1 MDKVKTDIEGIA
13 SIRLLVDDFYSVVRA
28 DNVLGGVFAAAIKGD
43 WQPHLDKM
51 YAFWNAALFGVPG
64 FKGNTFARHA
74 PLNIGELHFTRW
86 LQLFSDAVDRHFE
99 GPVADDT
106 KKRANLMAAMFQSKL
121 AVMKNAGHVI
131 I

>member
-1 MDKVKTDIEGIA
+1 MDKVKGDIEGIE
-13 SIRLLVDDFYSVVRA
+13 SIRVLVNDFYGVVRA
-28 DNVLGGVFAAAIKGD
+28 DEVLGGVFAAAIKGD

-64 FKGNTFARHA
+64 FKGNPFARHA

-86 LQLFSDAVDRHFE
+86 LQLFGESVDRHFA
-99 GPVADDT
+99 GPVANDT
-106 KKRANLMAAMFQSKL
+106 KKRASLMAAMFQSKL
-121 AVMKNAGHVI
+121 AVMKDANHVI

>member
-1 MDKVKTDIEGIA
+1 MENVKGDIEGINE
-13 SIRLLVDDFYSVVRA
+13 IRLLVDEFYSVVRA
-28 DNVLGGVFAAAIKGD
+28 DEVLGGVFEAAIKGD

-64 FKGNTFARHA
+64 FKGNPFARHA

-86 LQLFSDAVDRHFE
+86 LQHFASVVDRYFE

-106 KKRANLMAAMFQSKL
+106 KKRASLMAIMFQSKL
-121 AVMKNAGHVI
+121 AVMKDSKHVI

>member
-1 MDKVKTDIEGIA
+1 METVKGDIEGIDE
-13 SIRLLVDDFYSVVRA
+13 IRLLVDEFYSVVRA
-28 DNVLGGVFAAAIKGD
+28 DAVLGGVFAAAINGD

-64 FKGNTFARHA
+64 FKGNPFARHT

-86 LQLFSDAVDRHFE
+86 LQLFGEAVGKHFT
-99 GPVADDT
+99 GPVADDI
-106 KKRANLMAAMFQSKL
+106 KKRANLMAIMFQSKL
-121 AVMKNAGHVI
+121 AVMKNVKHVI